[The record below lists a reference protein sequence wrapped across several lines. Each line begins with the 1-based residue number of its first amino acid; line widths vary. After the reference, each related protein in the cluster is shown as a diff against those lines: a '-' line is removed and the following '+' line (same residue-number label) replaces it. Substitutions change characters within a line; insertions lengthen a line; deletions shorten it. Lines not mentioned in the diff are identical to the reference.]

1 MANRTLYMDAN
12 GKIKKGFEHG
22 QKWQFGSLGK
32 EATYCEGIYEL
43 RQKAKDHPEY
53 DYWMRMAS
61 TRV

>member
-1 MANRTLYMDAN
+1 MENRTLYMDAN
-12 GKIKKGFEHG
+12 GKIKRGFEKG
-22 QKWQFGSLGK
+22 QKWQFTSIGK
-32 EATYCEGIYEL
+32 EAKYCEGIYEL

>member
-1 MANRTLYMDAN
+1 MDAN